1 MAKPTGTGA
10 SGRSGGRVTKLLRT
24 LLVLAVLAVA
34 GLFGV
39 RWALDRTGST
49 EAETTEVQTEIADLE
64 VELERYLSLE
74 ELRLQLEAQLLAAQA
89 TLPPSPD
96 LPGIL
101 DQIVGLAQSTGAR
114 LLSVLP
120 SPPVPVSSPGADPS
134 LLREVP
140 LDIRLA
146 GTQDAVVGFV
156 GGLRRLERVIVVDS
170 VSTTWP
176 GNELRAG
183 HLADLE
189 ARESGAAEADAV
201 EASQDQ
207 SPSPDAAPPVSDP
220 EFEVIADLE
229 ARAFVWSPGA
239 ASDRAAAEAVAGLVG
254 GENATEE
261 EVVDGGG

>member
-1 MAKPTGTGA
+1 M
-10 SGRSGGRVTKLLRT
+10 
-24 LLVLAVLAVA
+24 LAVLAVA
-34 GLFGV
+34 GLFGA
-39 RWALDRTGST
+39 RWALDRIDST
-49 EAETTEVQTEIADLE
+49 QVETTEVQTEIADLE

-101 DQIVGLAQSTGAR
+101 DQIVVLAQSTGAR

-134 LLREVP
+134 LQREVP
-140 LDIRLA
+140 LDIKLA
-146 GTQDAVVGFV
+146 GTEEAVVGFV

-176 GNELRAG
+176 GNELRARY
-183 HLADLE
+183 LTDLE
-189 ARESGAAEADAV
+189 AREARAAGADAV
-201 EASQDQ
+201 EAGEDQ
-207 SPSPDAAPPVSDP
+207 SPSPDAAPSISNPDVELISD
-220 EFEVIADLE
+220 FEVIADLK

-239 ASDRAAAEAVAGLVG
+239 AADRAVAEAVAGAVG
-254 GENATEE
+254 GETATEE